1 MAASKLYRI
10 SESALHGKGVFA
22 RTDIPKGTKIVEYVG
37 ERITKKE
44 SQRRAEL
51 QLDSINGRKSK
62 GQVYIFEINKR
73 YDIDGNVPHNKARR
87 INHSCAPNCVS
98 FIEKGKV
105 WIYSLKKIREDDEL
119 TYDYGF
125 SIDTYEEHPCA
136 CGSRKC
142 LGYIVRKEDRP
153 KLKRLLEKKE
163 KKKKKKEKNEKKE
176 KKEKKKK
183 KKKAN

>member
-1 MAASKLYRI
+1 MVKSKLYQI
-10 SESALHGKGVFA
+10 SKSSLHGKGVFA
-22 RTDIPKGTKIVEYVG
+22 RTDITKDTKIIEYVG

-44 SQRRAEL
+44 SQRLAEA
-51 QLDSINGRKSK
+51 QLNSSNGRKSK

-73 YDIDGNVPHNKARR
+73 YDIDGNIPQNKARR
-87 INHSCAPNCVS
+87 INHSCSPNCVS
-98 FIEKGKV
+98 FIEKGKI
-105 WIYSLKKIREDDEL
+105 WIYSLKKISEGDEL

-153 KLKRLLEKKE
+153 KLKRLLEKK
-163 KKKKKKEKNEKKE
+163 KEKEKA
-176 KKEKKKK
+176 
-183 KKKAN
+183 KKAKKAKQTN

>member
-1 MAASKLYRI
+1 MAELKLHRI
-10 SESALHGKGVFA
+10 SKSSLHGKGVFA
-22 RTDIPKGTKIVEYVG
+22 RTDIPKDTKIIEYVG

-44 SQRRAEL
+44 SERRAET
-51 QLDSINGRKSK
+51 QLNSVNGRKSK
-62 GQVYIFEINKR
+62 GQVYIFTINKR
-73 YDIDGNVPHNKARR
+73 YDIDGNIPQNKARR

-105 WIYSLKKIREDDEL
+105 WIYSLKKIREGDEL

-125 SIDTYEEHPCA
+125 SLDTYEEHPCA

-153 KLKRLLEKKE
+153 KLKQLLEKKKKKKKE
-163 KKKKKKEKNEKKE
+163 KKKKKAQ
-176 KKEKKKK
+176 
-183 KKKAN
+183 KATQTN

>member
-1 MAASKLYRI
+1 MAGLKLHRI
-10 SESALHGKGVFA
+10 SKSSLHGKGVFA
-22 RTDIPKGTKIVEYVG
+22 STDIPKDTKIIEYVG

-44 SQRRAEL
+44 SERRAET
-51 QLDSINGRKSK
+51 QLNSGNGRKSK
-62 GQVYIFEINKR
+62 GQVYIFTINKR
-73 YDIDGNVPHNKARR
+73 YDIDGNIPQNKARR
-87 INHSCAPNCVS
+87 INHSCGPNCVS

-105 WIYSLKKIREDDEL
+105 WIYSLKKIREGDEL

-125 SIDTYEEHPCA
+125 SLDTYEEHPCA

-153 KLKRLLEKKE
+153 KLKRLLEKK
-163 KKKKKKEKNEKKE
+163 K

-183 KKKAN
+183 RKAKKAKQTN